1 MKFSIMN
8 LGCKV
13 NAYESESIASELEE
27 RGHTRV
33 DFNEACDASLIFTC
47 AVTNLAASKSR
58 KMMHR
63 AKRNNEDGIVAVVGC
78 YAQVDEE
85 ALEDADIIVGSK
97 NKIKVVDYVEK
108 CYKDHE
114 QIIDV
119 DPINKV
125 PFESLKLVEF
135 EEKSRGTLKIQDGC
149 NQFCSY
155 CIIPYA
161 RGRERSME
169 PNLVIEEVKKLEKH
183 HNEIVLAG
191 IHTGRYGK
199 EYGLTLADLIQRI
212 LNETN
217 VKRIRISS
225 IEVSEIDEKLMN
237 MVINEDRIANHLH
250 IPLQA
255 GCDETLKRMNRP
267 YTTSEYYDKIVSI
280 KKAFP
285 TISISS
291 DIIVGFVGESDE
303 EFEET
308 CAFIRKCE
316 LSFLHVFQ
324 YSLRDGTAAEKMD
337 GHIDP
342 RIKKKRAK
350 VMADLSDELYDTY
363 KQKFVGRTLDVLVEG
378 FKDGYSEGYSS
389 EYLPIKIVGKH
400 TRKEIVKCKVIDYKD
415 QVLYAERC
423 E

>member
-13 NAYESESIASELEE
+13 NAYESESVAAMLEE

-33 DFNEACDASLIFTC
+33 DFNEESDASLIFTC

-63 AKRNNEDGIVAVVGC
+63 AKRQNEDGIVAVVGC
-78 YAQVDEE
+78 YVQVDEK
-85 ALEDADIIVGSK
+85 AMEDADIIVGSK
-97 NKIKVVDYVEK
+97 NKLKVVDYVEQ
-108 CYKDHE
+108 CMKDRKK
-114 QIIDV
+114 IIDV
-119 DPINKV
+119 DPIKET
-125 PFESLKLVEF
+125 PFEAFKLVEF
-135 EEKSRGTLKIQDGC
+135 EEKTRGTLKIQDGC

-161 RGRERSME
+161 RGRERCME

-199 EYGLTLADLIQRI
+199 EYGVTLADLIERI
-212 LNETN
+212 LNETE

-225 IEVSEIDEKLMN
+225 IEVSELDEKLLHLVTSN
-237 MVINEDRIANHLH
+237 DRIANHLH

-255 GCDETLKRMNRP
+255 GCDATLKRMNRP
-267 YTTSEYYDKIVSI
+267 YTTKEYYDKIEYI
-280 KKAFP
+280 RKAFP
-285 TISISS
+285 NISISS
-291 DIIVGFVGESDE
+291 DIIVGFVSESDE
-303 EFEET
+303 EFKMT
-308 CAFIRKCE
+308 CDFIRKCR

-324 YSLRDGTAAEKMD
+324 YSMRDGTKAASMQ

-342 RIKKKRAK
+342 RIKKQRAK
-350 VMADLSDELYDTY
+350 EMAALSEELYDAY
-363 KQKFVGRTLDVLVEG
+363 KASFVGKEVDVLVEG
-378 FKDGYSEGYSS
+378 YENGYSHGYSS
-389 EYLPIKIVGKH
+389 EYLPIQIRGKH
-400 TRKEIVKCKVIDYKD
+400 PRKEMVHCVIDSFDKKI
-415 QVLYAERC
+415 LYAERC
-423 E
+423 V